1 MDLFYLCSLLICNA
15 VISSIKM
22 CPLVWI
28 TRLKGLTMS
37 VVKNIFSDLFKWFFF
52 EQVQSCLQS
61 PNVSH
66 IMRITAFYFI
76 FFGIMRFLVFL
87 AGTYTWQKNLHTQIQ
102 LSVVGNVQNFANV
115 VSVWTC
121 LHSFFIRD
129 LEEINWIMG
138 RVLLVASKYSLT
150 VFFCLKIC
158 QSDTWEIR
166 VFH

>member
-76 FFGIMRFLVFL
+76 FFWYYEVSCIFGRDIHMTEKFAHPNTAFGCWQCTKLCKCSKCLNMSAFFLHKRSGGNKLDYGKSPPSGV
-87 AGTYTWQKNLHTQIQ
+87 QI
-102 LSVVGNVQNFANV
+102 
-115 VSVWTC
+115 
-121 LHSFFIRD
+121 
-129 LEEINWIMG
+129 
-138 RVLLVASKYSLT
+138 
-150 VFFCLKIC
+150 
-158 QSDTWEIR
+158 
-166 VFH
+166 